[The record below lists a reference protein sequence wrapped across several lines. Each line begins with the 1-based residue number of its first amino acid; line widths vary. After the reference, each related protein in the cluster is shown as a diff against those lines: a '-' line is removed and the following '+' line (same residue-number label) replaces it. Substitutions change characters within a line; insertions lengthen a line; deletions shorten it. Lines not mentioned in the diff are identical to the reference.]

1 MMFFSG
7 RRGLFA
13 LMATGV
19 FFAGAGV
26 AHGQI
31 TTCEVVMAHSVP
43 DAADVEVLRMDA
55 EKGTAKSQYELGCL
69 YRWGKGIKKDFR
81 QALTWFIKA
90 ADQDDAAARHEIA
103 DMYKHSQGFAGEMQQ
118 AFSATERE
126 AKEGSADAQYTLGM
140 MYVYGLGTDQDD
152 AKAVSWYEK
161 SAAQGNIYAE
171 GRLAGMYARGQGVKQ
186 DLAKAFELGKRAADA
201 GHVMSMLNVG
211 RMYETGTGVAQDA
224 AVARSY
230 YLKASEKGNRLAT
243 MLLRQL
249 DGGGQAV
256 PAGDGDAQKVTADEA
271 GTPVMNAL
279 PAKDSPHEGG
289 VFRESTDDPGELAVV
304 PEETAPAA
312 RPARKK
318 AAGKKK
324 RK

>member
-1 MMFFSG
+1 MMFFSV

-13 LMATGV
+13 VVMAGV
-19 FFAGAGV
+19 FLAGAGV
-26 AHGQI
+26 AHAQI
-31 TTCEVVMAHSVP
+31 MTCEVVMAPGVP
-43 DAADVEVLRMDA
+43 DAADVEVLKANA

-69 YRWGKGIKKDFR
+69 YRWGKGVRKDFR
-81 QALTWFIKA
+81 RALTWFIKA

-103 DMYKHSQGFAGEMQQ
+103 DMYKHGQGFAGEMQQ
-118 AFSATERE
+118 AFSAVERE
-126 AKEGSADAQYTLGM
+126 ANEGSADAQYTLGM
-140 MYVYGLGTDQDD
+140 MIVYGLGTDPDD

-211 RMYETGTGVAQDA
+211 RMYETGTGVSRDT

-243 MLLRQL
+243 VLLRQL
-249 DGGGQAV
+249 DGDGQAAS
-256 PAGDGDAQKVTADEA
+256 AGDDAPEMTVDETGA
-271 GTPVMNAL
+271 PVMNAL

-289 VFRESTDDPGELAVV
+289 VFRESTDDPGEVAVV
-304 PEETAPAA
+304 PEEAAPAA
-312 RPARKK
+312 KPARKK
-318 AAGKKK
+318 AAGKK